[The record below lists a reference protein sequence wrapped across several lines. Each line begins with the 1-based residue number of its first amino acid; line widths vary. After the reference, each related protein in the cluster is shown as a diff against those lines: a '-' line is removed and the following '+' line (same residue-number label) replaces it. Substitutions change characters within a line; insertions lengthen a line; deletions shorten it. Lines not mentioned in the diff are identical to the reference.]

1 MSVMDKL
8 LQAIATLGP
17 IGKLPAPGTAGS
29 VVAVIIGLYLMSFGP
44 LILGFGCLIVLVI
57 GTIASEHYT
66 RITGRKDPSEVIID
80 EVAGQWSVLLCI
92 PYGTPDMLIWVGAGF
107 LLFRFFDIVKP
118 PPVSTAEALP
128 GGIGIMADDMVAG
141 TLAGICLLILSYLT
155 GTPLF

>member
-17 IGKLPAPGTAGS
+17 IGKLTAPGTAGS
-29 VVAVIIGLYLMSFGP
+29 VVAVITGLYLMSFGP

-66 RITGRKDPSEVIID
+66 RTTGRKDPSEVIID

-118 PPVSTAEALP
+118 PPVSTAEALH

>member
-1 MSVMDKL
+1 MSVIDKL

-29 VVAVIIGLYLMSFGP
+29 VVAVITGLYLMSFGP

-107 LLFRFFDIVKP
+107 LLFRFFDILKP
-118 PPVSTAEALP
+118 WPISYLDKHVH
-128 GGIGIMADDMVAG
+128 GGFGIMIDDV
-141 TLAGICLLILSYLT
+141 LAGLFAVGIIHILLALSWL
-155 GTPLF
+155 